1 MCLVFPDTNAVS
13 RDPNNPMN
21 PRLHQQIER
30 LMRMKTEAFDE
41 TAKKRILDSHQ
52 AEVSDAKRLRTS
64 AGAVAEPRQDEEA
77 PPLGPGPHTLG
88 SIFTL
93 TPSEGLKSFDVG
105 VVPLPLAA
113 RINVS
118 TLVNVDSQAFDKAIQ
133 VGHLV
138 LLGILL
144 VLVADKRRRPF
155 GIAS

>member
-1 MCLVFPDTNAVS
+1 
-13 RDPNNPMN
+13 
-21 PRLHQQIER
+21 
-30 LMRMKTEAFDE
+30 MKTETFDE
-41 TAKKRILDSHQ
+41 TAKKRILDPHQ

-64 AGAVAEPRQDEEA
+64 AGAVAEPRQDEDA

-133 VGHLV
+133 VGHPIV
-138 LLGILL
+138 LNILL
-144 VLVADKRRRPF
+144 VLAN
-155 GIAS
+155 

>member
-1 MCLVFPDTNAVS
+1 
-13 RDPNNPMN
+13 MN
-21 PRLHQQIER
+21 PRLHQHIER

-41 TAKKRILDSHQ
+41 TAKKRILDPHQ

-64 AGAVAEPRQDEEA
+64 TAAVAAPHQHQDA

-93 TPSEGLKSFDVG
+93 TPSEGLRSFDVG

-118 TLVNVDSQAFDKAIQ
+118 TLVNVDTQAFDKAIQ
-133 VGHLV
+133 VRLFRSLRGLRV
-138 LLGILL
+138 G
-144 VLVADKRRRPF
+144 VTNMTYRPF
-155 GIAS
+155 ATAS